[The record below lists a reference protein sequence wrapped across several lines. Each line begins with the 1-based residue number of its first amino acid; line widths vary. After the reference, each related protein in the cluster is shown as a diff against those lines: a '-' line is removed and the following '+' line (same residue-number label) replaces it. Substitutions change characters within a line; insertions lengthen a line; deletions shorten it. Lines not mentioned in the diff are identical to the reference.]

1 MKWLWCAAAGGKKGS
16 GGRGQAARAWQ
27 LAGEGTR
34 RPARIQAKQ
43 APYLRKRVPSSSA
56 SIRVPMVGAAE
67 AVVVFLLERWSLSL
81 QCKPIIWPLIIG
93 CH

>member
-1 MKWLWCAAAGGKKGS
+1 
-16 GGRGQAARAWQ
+16 
-27 LAGEGTR
+27 
-34 RPARIQAKQ
+34 
-43 APYLRKRVPSSSA
+43 
-56 SIRVPMVGAAE
+56 MVGAAE